1 MEEQKVCPGCG
12 GPLEFDPEHGKL
24 YCPHCGET
32 GGEIPA
38 GETEV
43 RSEDFLVKLRELEA
57 GAEQTE
63 QLMVSCN
70 GCGAE
75 ITLEPNVVADRCPY
89 CGTPIVAKSH
99 SKSRIRPSSL
109 LPFRLTREEAVTSYL
124 KWISSLWFLPGNVKK
139 EAKMTSPSGVYLPHW
154 CYDTVAVT
162 SYTGA
167 RGEYYYVPVSYT
179 ETVNGKTVRKTRM
192 ERRTRWYPAA
202 GTVQN
207 DFSDLLTPATRSLP
221 EELIEEL
228 TPWDLPELQPYDAD
242 YIRGFREE
250 SYSISLADGF
260 AATEKL
266 MKPAITE
273 TVEGDIGG
281 DTQMITSMRISY
293 HDIKFQHLLLPVWV
307 GSFSHNKQVYPV
319 TINARTGEVQGKR
332 PYSALKITALVL
344 FVIAVVLTAIYFV
357 MQQ

>member
-12 GPLEFDPEHGKL
+12 GPLEFDPERGKL
-24 YCPHCGET
+24 FCPHCGEA

-38 GETEV
+38 GETGV
-43 RSEDFLVKLRELEA
+43 GSEDFLAKLRELEA
-57 GAEQTE
+57 GAEQAE

-89 CGTPIVAKSH
+89 CGTPIVAAGH
-99 SKSRIRPSSL
+99 SKSRIRPAAL
-109 LPFRLTREEAVTSYL
+109 LPFRLTREEAADRYRQ
-124 KWISSLWFLPGNVKK
+124 WISSRWFLPGSVKK
-139 EAKMTSPSGVYLPHW
+139 EAKMTPPAGIYLPHW
-154 CYDTVAVT
+154 CYDTAAVT
-162 SYTGA
+162 GYTGA
-167 RGEYYYVPVSYT
+167 RGEYYYVPVSET
-179 ETVNGKTVRKTRM
+179 VTVNGKTVSRTRM

-207 DFSDLLTPATRSLP
+207 SFRDLLTPATRSLP

-228 TPWDLPELQPYDAD
+228 TPWDLPALQSYDAD

-266 MKPAITE
+266 MKPAITATIE
-273 TVEGDIGG
+273 RDIGG
-281 DTQMITSMRISY
+281 DTQMITSMQVSY
-293 HDIKFQHLLLPVWV
+293 HDIKFRHLLLPVWV
-307 GSFSHNKQVYPV
+307 GSFSYNRQIYPV

-332 PYSALKITALVL
+332 PYSALKITALALV
-344 FVIAVVLTAIYFV
+344 VIAIVLTGLYFTV
-357 MQQ
+357 Q